1 MSIAKIAFSP
11 LEDALLKKLGEGT
24 GLIGLSIGE
33 TETGNLRIDLYF
45 ERGKSTTLF
54 DIPIALEVH
63 NHEINPFY
71 HPLGG
76 PTKGLHSG
84 LQPGSSVR
92 AVAVYLGLEI
102 ESEQGSIGAFVVTD
116 RGNWLITANHV
127 ISENGHY
134 DLLTA
139 DDDDGILVTGIET
152 PVSRKVEYVKI
163 KATHNRADVAAALLT
178 QFHPLPGRLYDP
190 PLGTGEP
197 WINPPKG
204 TPIKLY
210 GRSKTKEGTVE
221 NPCFSGSVS
230 EPFAPNNPNYVN
242 QILLTSQQPDFVE
255 DGDSGSLVA
264 AFDAGSNQWRPIGLV
279 CATISDPDLTLAMVN
294 PLSDVLA
301 ALSNQIGQVS
311 SIMTDWP
318 SINPAPPEQIK
329 Q

>member
-139 DDDDGILVTGIET
+139 DDDDGIHHWIPGIKETLSQNIFSKLNPLKVCSPAIVTEFAKIANHLGVVYVYHLLETNKRLRLSHFVAVGERETALSVRKEESYQQLDEYFPFDPYHLPRSKRWVEGDYRVWKGIPDLQEDGAEE
-152 PVSRKVEYVKI
+152 SES
-163 KATHNRADVAAALLT
+163 DEE
-178 QFHPLPGRLYDP
+178 DEEEESEMEE
-190 PLGTGEP
+190 GTG
-197 WINPPKG
+197 
-204 TPIKLY
+204 T
-210 GRSKTKEGTVE
+210 
-221 NPCFSGSVS
+221 
-230 EPFAPNNPNYVN
+230 
-242 QILLTSQQPDFVE
+242 DDE
-255 DGDSGSLVA
+255 DD
-264 AFDAGSNQWRPIGLV
+264 
-279 CATISDPDLTLAMVN
+279 
-294 PLSDVLA
+294 
-301 ALSNQIGQVS
+301 
-311 SIMTDWP
+311 
-318 SINPAPPEQIK
+318 
-329 Q
+329 